1 MTAGLP
7 GVGIGGMFYLASA
20 LLMPFRSLAVR
31 VAGRDARW
39 TVAFRLAL
47 IALAALAAVW
57 ATGWAVGWVIAAFPA
72 GHMVDPVSGAP
83 VALPVRNAVRT
94 AALLGSVGTMTLVLA
109 AVQVTRL
116 LLPPRPT
123 PRVEPMVPARQAQ
136 SAA

>member
-1 MTAGLP
+1 MNAGLP

-31 VAGRDARW
+31 LAGRDAHW
-39 TVAFRLAL
+39 TVAVRQAL

-57 ATGWAVGWVIAAFPA
+57 ATGWAVGWVIAAFPV
-72 GHMVDPVSGAP
+72 GRVLDPLSGAP
-83 VALPVRNAVRT
+83 VTLPVRNAVRA
-94 AALLGSVGTMTLVLA
+94 AALLGSVGTLTLVLA
-109 AVQVTRL
+109 AVQVMRL

-123 PRVEPMVPARQAQ
+123 PRVEPMVLASEAQ